1 MTSFILSAYPPHYFK
16 EEKHGVEI
24 TLILGILNFPKTNTM
39 TKLFFVLLFIMLA
52 SCFKDDI
59 NSYSIECKEK
69 GNIKETACTREFVPV
84 CGCNNKTYA
93 NKCIASSWGIVNYK
107 MGMCK

>member
-1 MTSFILSAYPPHYFK
+1 MPAYPPHYFK

-69 GNIKETACTREFVPV
+69 GNIKEIACTREFVPV
-84 CGCNNKTYA
+84 CGCNNKTYS
-93 NKCIASSWGIVNYK
+93 NKCIASSWGIETYT
-107 MGMCK
+107 MGKCK